1 MESITE
7 SLTGIIQRV
16 TFHSAESGWS
26 VLRVQPFNAPE
37 SQETVV
43 VHQTQVFAGATMEFE
58 GNWTTHPKF
67 GRQFKAS
74 KATEKKPASAAAL
87 EKYLGSGLIKG
98 VGPKTAKR
106 IVRHF
111 KSDTLSVFE
120 NEIERLTEVTGIA
133 SRKLVSIRDAWE
145 EHCSIRDVMM
155 FLQGHGISTL
165 FAVRIFKSYGEAAIQ
180 RVMDDP
186 YALARDF
193 YGIGFFSADK
203 VALSLGV
210 DPRSPLRVMA
220 AIRHALSA
228 SRDAGHCYLTQ
239 SQIEGSVS
247 ELLELS
253 FPEGLSS
260 YLQQM
265 AAEDQLRIRKLE
277 IEGQTE
283 HCFYSKSL
291 YYDELNVATI
301 ISQPRSIPQFDRAR
315 IQTWIRRY
323 CEKLEMQLSVEQ
335 AEAVLG
341 IVQQPISVLTG
352 GPGCGKTTTTLVI
365 VRLLEAMGR
374 KIFLAAP
381 TGRAAQRMSEVIGR
395 EAKTIHRLLEWQNGS
410 FQKSQ
415 ESPLECDYL
424 IVDECSMLDISLSAA
439 LLQAISPECQLL
451 LIGDADQ
458 LPSVGAGNVLHDL
471 IASATLPC
479 FHLTE
484 VFRQARQSKIIQAA
498 HQINQGRVP
507 PIDSPFH
514 QPEIWQQKSDCL
526 FIDSEEAT
534 QEQLS
539 FIRRA
544 KQHLQEPEEEDGADP
559 HFFRIEEAPQSAY
572 ELEFSVPD
580 KFMHVDLGQLVRTT
594 SAAES
599 LKMLMKRLHPWS
611 SLHYN
616 LSALEVLTRLY
627 LEWIPKYYPNQ
638 EIQILSPM
646 TRGSVGTFS
655 LNQTIQDQANPTTE
669 GKAQLKIGDRIF
681 RVGDRVI
688 HRRNNY
694 DLNVFNGD
702 IGHIIGIDNETIT
715 CRVAFLPD
723 QREIIYQKEQL
734 VELELAYAI
743 TIHKSQGSEFAVVII
758 PLLTQHFKMLY
769 RNLIYTG
776 LTRARKLVVIVGSRR
791 ALAMAVHQQD
801 TRLRQTALQQLLC
814 EGAKQRPHGMRH

>member
-1 MESITE
+1 
-7 SLTGIIQRV
+7 
-16 TFHSAESGWS
+16 
-26 VLRVQPFNAPE
+26 
-37 SQETVV
+37 
-43 VHQTQVFAGATMEFE
+43 
-58 GNWTTHPKF
+58 
-67 GRQFKAS
+67 
-74 KATEKKPASAAAL
+74 
-87 EKYLGSGLIKG
+87 
-98 VGPKTAKR
+98 
-106 IVRHF
+106 
-111 KSDTLSVFE
+111 
-120 NEIERLTEVTGIA
+120 
-133 SRKLVSIRDAWE
+133 
-145 EHCSIRDVMM
+145 
-155 FLQGHGISTL
+155 
-165 FAVRIFKSYGEAAIQ
+165 
-180 RVMDDP
+180 
-186 YALARDF
+186 
-193 YGIGFFSADK
+193 
-203 VALSLGV
+203 
-210 DPRSPLRVMA
+210 MA
-220 AIRHALSA
+220 AIRHVLSA

-239 SQIEGSVS
+239 SQIEESVS

-253 FPEGLSS
+253 FPEGLSP

-265 AAEDQLRIRKLE
+265 AAEDQLRIRELE
-277 IEGQTE
+277 IEDQIE

-291 YYDELNVATI
+291 YYDELNVATAL
-301 ISQPRSIPQFDRAR
+301 SRTRTTSESDSKR
-315 IQTWIRRY
+315 IKAWIDRY
-323 CEKLEMQLSVEQ
+323 CQKFEMQLSDEQ
-335 AEAVLG
+335 ADAVLG
-341 IVQQPISVLTG
+341 IVQQPVSVLTG

-381 TGRAAQRMSEVIGR
+381 TGRASQRMSEVIGR
-395 EAKTIHRLLEWQNGS
+395 ESKTIHRLLEWQNGS
-410 FQKSQ
+410 FQKNQ
-415 ESPLECDYL
+415 ESPLECNYL
-424 IVDECSMLDISLSAA
+424 IVDECSMLDITLAAA
-439 LLQAISPECQLL
+439 LLQATSVDCQLL

-498 HQINQGRVP
+498 HQINRGKVP
-507 PIDSPFH
+507 SIDSPFRH
-514 QPEIWQQKSDCL
+514 PDLWQQQSDCL

-534 QEQLS
+534 KEQLS

-544 KQHLQEPEEEDGADP
+544 KRHLHDEEDEENIDP
-559 HFFRIEEAPQSAY
+559 HFFRIEEAPQSPY
-572 ELEFSVPD
+572 EVEFSVPD
-580 KFMHVDLGQLVRTT
+580 KFMHVDLEQLVRTN

-599 LKMLMKRLHPWS
+599 LKLLMKKLHPWS

-616 LSALEVLTRLY
+616 LSALDVLTRLY

-646 TRGSVGTFS
+646 TRGSVGTIN
-655 LNQTIQDQANPTTE
+655 LNQTIQNQANPACE
-669 GKAQLKIGDRIF
+669 GKAQLKIGERIF

-702 IGHIIGIDNETIT
+702 IGHIIGIDNETFT
-715 CRVAFLPD
+715 CNVAFLPD
-723 QREIIYQKEQL
+723 QREVIYQKEQL

-791 ALAMAVHQQD
+791 ALAMAIHQQD
-801 TRLRQTALQQLLC
+801 TRLRQTALQQLLSDS
-814 EGAKQRPHGMRH
+814 KIKS

>member
-1 MESITE
+1 MKPITE
-7 SLTGIIQRV
+7 TLTGIIQRV

-37 SQETVV
+37 TQETVV
-43 VHQTQVFAGATMEFE
+43 VHQTQVFAGATMEFQ
-58 GNWTTHPKF
+58 GNWTHHPKF
-67 GRQFKAS
+67 GRQFKAV

-98 VGPKTAKR
+98 VGPKTAKK
-106 IVRHF
+106 IVRYF

-120 NEIERLTEVTGIA
+120 SDIERLTEVPGIA
-133 SRKLVSIRDAWE
+133 SRKLESIRVAWD
-145 EHCSIRDVMM
+145 EHCAIREVMM

-165 FAVRIFKSYGEAAIQ
+165 FAVRIYKTYGDEAIQ
-180 RVMDDP
+180 QVTKDP

-210 DPRSPLRVMA
+210 DVRSPLRIMA
-220 AIRHALSA
+220 AIRHVLSA

-253 FPEGLSS
+253 FPEGLSP

-265 AAEDQLRIRKLE
+265 AAEDQLRIRELE
-277 IEGQTE
+277 IEDQIE

-291 YYDELNVATI
+291 YYDELNVATAL
-301 ISQPRSIPQFDRAR
+301 SRTRTTSESDSKR
-315 IQTWIRRY
+315 IKAWIDRY
-323 CEKLEMQLSVEQ
+323 CQKFEMQLSDEQ
-335 AEAVLG
+335 ADAVLG
-341 IVQQPISVLTG
+341 IVQQPVSVLTG

-381 TGRAAQRMSEVIGR
+381 TGRASQRMSEVIGR
-395 EAKTIHRLLEWQNGS
+395 ESKTIHRLLEWQNGS
-410 FQKSQ
+410 FQKNQ
-415 ESPLECDYL
+415 ESPLECNYL
-424 IVDECSMLDISLSAA
+424 IVDECSMLDITLAAA
-439 LLQAISPECQLL
+439 LLQATSVDCQLL

-498 HQINQGRVP
+498 HQINRGKVP
-507 PIDSPFH
+507 SIDSPFRH
-514 QPEIWQQKSDCL
+514 PDLWQQQSDCL

-534 QEQLS
+534 KEQLS

-544 KQHLQEPEEEDGADP
+544 KRHLHDEEGEENIDP
-559 HFFRIEEAPQSAY
+559 HFFRIEEAPQSPY
-572 ELEFSVPD
+572 EVEFSVPD
-580 KFMHVDLGQLVRTT
+580 KFMHVDLEQLVRTN

-599 LKMLMKRLHPWS
+599 LKLLMKKLHPWS

-616 LSALEVLTRLY
+616 LSALDVLTRLY

-646 TRGSVGTFS
+646 TRGSVGTIN
-655 LNQTIQDQANPTTE
+655 LNQTIQNQANPACE
-669 GKAQLKIGDRIF
+669 GKAQLKIGERIF

-702 IGHIIGIDNETIT
+702 IGHIIGIDNETLT
-715 CRVAFLPD
+715 CNVAFLPD
-723 QREIIYQKEQL
+723 QREVTYQKEQL

-791 ALAMAVHQQD
+791 ALAMAIHQQD
-801 TRLRQTALQQLLC
+801 TRLRQTALQQLLSDS
-814 EGAKQRPHGMRH
+814 KIKS